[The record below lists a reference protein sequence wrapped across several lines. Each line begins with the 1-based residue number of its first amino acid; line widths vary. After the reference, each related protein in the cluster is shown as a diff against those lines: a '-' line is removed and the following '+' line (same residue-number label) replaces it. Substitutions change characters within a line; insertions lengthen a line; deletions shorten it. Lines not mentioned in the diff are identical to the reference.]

1 MTRRLFSSTTR
12 REFLGAAGLAGA
24 SRLHASA
31 APAKRPN
38 IVFILADD
46 LGYADLSCFQSK
58 AVRTPHLDRLAA
70 EGTRMVNFYAASAVC
85 SPSRAAI
92 LTGRYPLRYDIRR
105 AFTDDEAHLPV
116 SQSELPHIFRRAG
129 YSTAHVGKWHLGGL
143 HLKHIADRKN
153 SIPGPHQHGFDHY
166 LCQNEEQP
174 MRGKMGKERTLYRKG
189 GTCLIRNEQ
198 SVPPSDP
205 YYPMHW
211 TDIVGAEAVR
221 SIERM
226 HAQRKPFFLNVWFL
240 NPHAPYEP
248 APEPHWSRTAAPG
261 ISEDQH
267 CFRSM
272 VEHMDAKVG
281 EIVAKLDELGIRD
294 NTLLIFTS
302 DNGGAWESDVGPY
315 KGGKTDLHEGG
326 LRVPAIFH
334 WKGVIP
340 AGKTSTSFGHHCDLL
355 PTLCDAVGIAPP
367 REARLDGV
375 SLWDCLA
382 KAKPCPAR
390 GPVFWQMDLMKQI
403 QRRHPKPQP
412 YATEVARTGSWKM
425 LATDGRPLALFDL
438 DADPT
443 EQTSVLDKNPE
454 VAGRL
459 AKELRG
465 FLTAERNRSGFP
477 SP

>member
-1 MTRRLFSSTTR
+1 MPREISPALTR
-12 REFLGAAGLAGA
+12 RELLGAAGLAAA
-24 SRLHASA
+24 SRASTA
-31 APAKRPN
+31 AARAKRPN
-38 IVFILADD
+38 IIFILADD

-58 AVRTPHLDRLAA
+58 AVRTPHLDGLAA
-70 EGTRMVNFYAASAVC
+70 GGTRMVNFYAASAVC

-116 SQSELPHIFRRAG
+116 SQNELPHLLRRAG
-129 YSTAHVGKWHLGGL
+129 YSTAMVGKWHLGGL
-143 HLKHIADRKN
+143 HRKHIADRKN

-174 MRGKMGKERTLYRKG
+174 MRGRMGKERTLYRKG

-211 TDIVGAEAVR
+211 TDIVGDESVR
-221 SIERM
+221 LIERL
-226 HAQRKPFFLNVWFL
+226 HARGNPFFLNVWFL

-272 VEHMDAKVG
+272 VEHMDAKIG
-281 EIVAKLDELGIRD
+281 AMLAKLDQLGIRE

-326 LRVPAIFH
+326 IRVPAIFH

-355 PTLCDAVGIAPP
+355 PTLCEAAGIAVP
-367 REARLDGV
+367 RDARLDGV
-375 SLWDCLA
+375 SLWDCLV
-382 KAKPCPAR
+382 KAQPCPAR

-403 QRRHPKPQP
+403 QRRHPKPLP
-412 YATEVARTGSWKM
+412 YATEVARMGSWKM
-425 LATDGRPLALFDL
+425 LAVDGRPLALYDL
-438 DADPT
+438 DSDPT
-443 EQTSVLDKNPE
+443 EQTSVLEKNPQI
-454 VAGRL
+454 ANRL
-459 AKELRG
+459 AQELRG
-465 FLTAERNRSGFP
+465 FLTAERDRSGFP
-477 SP
+477 NP

>member
-1 MTRRLFSSTTR
+1 
-12 REFLGAAGLAGA
+12 
-24 SRLHASA
+24 
-31 APAKRPN
+31 
-38 IVFILADD
+38 
-46 LGYADLSCFQSK
+46 
-58 AVRTPHLDRLAA
+58 
-70 EGTRMVNFYAASAVC
+70 
-85 SPSRAAI
+85 
-92 LTGRYPLRYDIRR
+92 
-105 AFTDDEAHLPV
+105 
-116 SQSELPHIFRRAG
+116 
-129 YSTAHVGKWHLGGL
+129 
-143 HLKHIADRKN
+143 
-153 SIPGPHQHGFDHY
+153 
-166 LCQNEEQP
+166 
-174 MRGKMGKERTLYRKG
+174 
-189 GTCLIRNEQ
+189 
-198 SVPPSDP
+198 
-205 YYPMHW
+205 
-211 TDIVGAEAVR
+211 
-221 SIERM
+221 
-226 HAQRKPFFLNVWFL
+226 
-240 NPHAPYEP
+240 
-248 APEPHWSRTAAPG
+248 
-261 ISEDQH
+261 
-267 CFRSM
+267 M

-281 EIVAKLDELGIRD
+281 EIVAKLDELGIRE

-326 LRVPAIFH
+326 IRVPAIFH

-340 AGKTSTSFGHHCDLL
+340 AGKTSTCFGHHCDLL
-355 PTLCDAVGIAPP
+355 PTLCDAAGIAPP

-382 KAKPCPAR
+382 KAKPCPSR

-443 EQTSVLDKNPE
+443 EQTSVLDRNPE

-477 SP
+477 NP